1 MINPLLLHRGATAT
15 QITVFV
21 AFVALLARSSLP
33 VAAQVPRN
41 FESAAAA
48 FDAGHFAEAEHLLR
62 DALAREPE
70 NVYGLNLFAVT
81 LDREGQFKEA
91 ESVYRRALSHGSN
104 AALVNNLA
112 NHYRSTGEDEQ
123 ARRYYLQALR
133 LDPHHANANYQL
145 AALDLVAHR
154 PADALRRIAALDAA
168 AQGQPA
174 VILLRAQ
181 ALLQS

>member
-1 MINPLLLHRGATAT
+1 MINPLLLHRGAAAT
-15 QITVFV
+15 RITVFA
-21 AFVALLARSSLP
+21 AFVALLAPLSLP
-33 VAAQVPRN
+33 VAAQVPKN
-41 FESAAAA
+41 FEPAAAA

-70 NVYGLNLFAVT
+70 DIYGLNLFAVT

-91 ESVYRRALSHGSN
+91 ESVYRRALSHGAN

-112 NHYRSTGEDEQ
+112 NHYRSTGENER
-123 ARRYYLQALR
+123 ARKYYLETLR
-133 LDPHHANANYQL
+133 FDPHHANANSQL
-145 AALDLVAHR
+145 AALDLAAHR
-154 PADALRRIAALDAA
+154 PADALRRIAALDPAE
-168 AQGQPA
+168 QKRPA